1 MALFLYPI
9 LSTHLSRLVLW
20 DDVTNVQ
27 TPLPDMPGGVV
38 RVYPASAAVAILPLT
53 PANNYTPSVI
63 FCGGSDMPDESWGNY
78 SYPFINTWEYPASK
92 DCQRIT
98 PEPKDGS
105 TPVYVQDDDMLEGRT
120 MGQFII
126 LPTGQLFVVNGALNG
141 TAGYAQ
147 NTLLVPSLDLMP
159 YGESLASGAV
169 LTPAIFDPYAAPGKR
184 WSRTGFQPSKFPR
197 VYHSVAIL
205 LPDASILIAG
215 SNPNIDVNLTAIFPT
230 TYQAEIFYPSYF
242 SAKRPAPVG
251 MPTTLTYGGPFFN
264 ITIPASSYSGP
275 ANTAAASAT
284 CVIHRGGFTTHAMNM
299 GQRLL
304 QLNNTYTVNSDGS
317 IILHVAPVPPNP
329 NLFQPGPAFM
339 FVNVLGIPSN
349 GSYLIVGN
357 GQIGTQSTSPSPIL
371 PPNVL
376 ASASGTASGSNSS
389 GGASVNDT
397 NGSQNSKLNLGVI
410 IGSVAGGLAIL
421 AALGAFIGIYLARRK
436 RATGHMVPTIPSG
449 GVAGSMGLRGMRSSG
464 SDSSAFM
471 PLHQDNASAIWNA
484 SSTSLPYRD
493 DVRDS
498 RGSMGLSMDRDPY
511 AASTPMQHQDFV
523 TGSQQYRY

>member
-1 MALFLYPI
+1 M
-9 LSTHLSRLVLW
+9 
-20 DDVTNVQ
+20 Q

-38 RVYPASAAVAILPLT
+38 RVYPASGAVAMLPLT
-53 PANNYTPSVI
+53 PANDYTPTII
-63 FCGGSDMPDESWGNY
+63 FCGGSDMPDEAWGNY
-78 SYPFINTWEYPASK
+78 SYPWINTWDYPASN

-126 LPTGQLFVVNGALNG
+126 LPTGKLFVVNGALNG
-141 TAGYAQ
+141 TSGYAK

-159 YGESLASGAV
+159 YGESLASGPV
-169 LTPAIFDPYAAPGKR
+169 LTPAIYDPNAAPGSR
-184 WSRTGFQPSKFPR
+184 WSRTGCKSSNIPR
-197 VYHSVAIL
+197 LYHSSAIL
-205 LPDASILIAG
+205 LPDASVLIAG
-215 SNPNIDVNLTAIFPT
+215 SNPNIDVNLTTIFPT

-242 SAKRPAPVG
+242 SSSKRPAPTG
-251 MPTTLTYGGPFFN
+251 MPTTLTYGGSFFN

-304 QLNNTYTVNSDGS
+304 QLNNTFTVNSDGS

-339 FVNVLGIPSN
+339 FVNVRGIPSN

-357 GQIGTQSTSPSPIL
+357 GEIGTQSTSPSPIL

-376 ASASGTASGSNSS
+376 ASASGTASGPGVPSS
-389 GGASVNDT
+389 NDT
-397 NGSQNSKLNLGVI
+397 DGKSNLGII
-410 IGSVAGGLAIL
+410 IGSVAGSLAIL
-421 AALGAFIGIYLARRK
+421 AALGVFIGVYLARRK
-436 RATGHMVPTIPSG
+436 RATSHIVPTTAS
-449 GVAGSMGLRGMRSSG
+449 VAVVGSMGLRGMRSSG
-464 SDSSAFM
+464 SDSSAFI
-471 PLHQDNASAIWNA
+471 PLHQDNASAIWNP
-484 SSTSLPYRD
+484 STTNMSYRD

-498 RGSMGLSMDRDPY
+498 KGSVGLSMMDRDLY
-511 AASTPMQHQDFV
+511 TAGTPMQHQDYV
-523 TGSQQYRY
+523 TGSRPHRF